1 MTPQERRG
9 WKVIA
14 SVALTNFIVMGPSI
28 GTIGIFF
35 TPLIK
40 DFGWTREEVSRLA
53 TAFLIAMG
61 IANPLVGWLLD
72 RVEARVV
79 MTIGAAAAGIGYV
92 LASRAD
98 SLTALFVLFTLIGL
112 GVGASTI
119 LPGIIVAANWFDK
132 QRALATGITIAGA
145 GFGGCVLPPLVA
157 HLILVY
163 GWRTTMLCIAAPM
176 FVVALPV
183 IVLAIRTRPAGAAG
197 ESAAEQHAALTGLEL
212 GPALRSAPFW
222 ILAAMQ
228 FSFTIAF
235 TGGYFHMV
243 PFLIGA
249 GYSPQTAAFIFGAQA
264 AVSLPGYVFLGTLA
278 DRLGA
283 KRVLAPALLIL
294 ASSMIIALG
303 TGGHRFGLPLA
314 VLFIVTYGLTV
325 GSATTLGAVLL
336 AEACGLRRFGTLNGI
351 IGFIAVVGSAIG
363 PIASGR
369 IYDLTASYTVAFEL
383 CAGLLLAAAILT
395 TLVYPAEGRDVAP
408 VHARAQ

>member
-53 TAFLIAMG
+53 TAFLFAMG
-61 IANPLVGWLLD
+61 IINPVVGWLLD

-79 MTIGAAAAGIGYV
+79 MTIGAAAAGVGYV
-92 LASRAD
+92 LCSRAD
-98 SLTALFVLFTLIGL
+98 SLTAMVVLFTLIGL

-119 LPGIIVAANWFDK
+119 LPGIIVAANWFSR

-163 GWRTTMLCIAAPM
+163 GWRPTMLCIAAPM
-176 FVVALPV
+176 FVVAIPV
-183 IVLAIRTRPAGAAG
+183 VILSIRTRP
-197 ESAAEQHAALTGLEL
+197 EAAEGKTAAEEAASLPGLEL
-212 GPALRSAPFW
+212 GPALRCAPFW

-228 FSFTIAF
+228 FSFTVAF

-249 GYSPQTAAFIFGAQA
+249 GYTPQTAAFVFGAQA
-264 AVSLPGYVFLGTLA
+264 AVSLPGYVLLGTLA
-278 DRLGA
+278 DRFGA
-283 KRVLAPALLIL
+283 KTVLTPALIML
-294 ASSMIIALG
+294 ALSMIILLG

-363 PIASGR
+363 PLASGR
-369 IYDLTASYTVAFEL
+369 IFDLTASYTVAFEL

-395 TLVYPAEGRDVAP
+395 TLVYPAEGRDAAP